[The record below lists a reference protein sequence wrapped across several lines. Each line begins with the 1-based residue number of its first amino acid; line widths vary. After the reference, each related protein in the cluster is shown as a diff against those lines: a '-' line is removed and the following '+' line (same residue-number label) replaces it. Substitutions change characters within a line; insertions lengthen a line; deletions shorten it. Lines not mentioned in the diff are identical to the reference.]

1 MPAGLPE
8 CTGDPDR
15 CVMCAII
22 NQIFEGSPK
31 ERNPGCVESEQEN
44 DGQNRS

>member
-8 CTGDPDR
+8 CTKDPDR

-22 NQIFEGSPK
+22 NQIFEGFPK
-31 ERNPGCVESEQEN
+31 ERNPGCVEEEN